1 MKPVWSLEQVVA
13 QLTNWQARWDL
24 SAPVAYSFYE
34 KPAAHLGQ
42 PPGFSSFSF
51 AQREALAR
59 AAQLISDVCGLSFV
73 NLPDNG
79 QEPSAANSRIGFF
92 NINSS
97 NAPFWGAAQN
107 FTSDSEEPPMGRL
120 YGADVVVNQHRAAV
134 QGGWGVGQSNPR
146 KLMHELLH
154 TLGVDHPGAYNGDG
168 NTYEAN
174 AEFQQDTT
182 QYTVMSYW
190 AASITGADH
199 ELGGILYHASTP
211 LLYDVAALQHLY
223 GANMSTRTGD
233 TVYGFNSNAGR
244 SVFDLAAH
252 PQAVFTIWDSG
263 GNDTLDLSGYST
275 GSRVDL
281 NQGAFTDAGGLTGH
295 ISIAFG
301 AIIENA
307 VGGSGADSIIGN
319 SVANRLTGGHGADK
333 IQGGRGADVI
343 EGGAGGDTFVFAS
356 LSDSRIMAPRSDGK
370 KIAPDVLDF
379 ASGEDWI
386 DLNGIDAI
394 AGTAANDAFTFIGS
408 GAFTGQAGQLRFEV
422 IGGRGH
428 LLGDVDG
435 NGIADLHIVTA
446 GTSIQPADL
455 FL

>member
-13 QLTNWQARWDL
+13 QLTNWQARWDVN
-24 SAPVAYSFYE
+24 APVPYSFYE

-59 AAQLISDVCGLSFV
+59 AAQLISDVCGLSFANV
-73 NLPDNG
+73 PDNG
-79 QEPSAANSRIGFF
+79 LEPGAGNPRISFF
-92 NINSS
+92 NINYS

-107 FTSDSEEPPMGRL
+107 FATDNPEPPMGRL
-120 YGADVVVNQHRAAV
+120 YGADVVVNQYRAGV
-134 QGGWGVGQSNPR
+134 QGGWGVGASNPR

-154 TLGVDHPGAYNGDG
+154 TLGIDHPGAYNGDG

-190 AASITGADH
+190 NASITGADH
-199 ELGGILYHASTP
+199 EADGVLYHASTP
-211 LLYDVAALQHLY
+211 LLFDVAALQALY
-223 GANMSTRTGD
+223 GANMATRTGD

-252 PQAVFTIWDSG
+252 PRAVFTIWDAG
-263 GNDTLDLSGYST
+263 GHDTLDLSGYS
-275 GSRVDL
+275 SRSSIDL
-281 NQGAFTDAGGLTGH
+281 NQGAFTDAGGITGN

-307 VGGSGADSIIGN
+307 VGGAGADRIVGN
-319 SVANRLTGGHGADK
+319 EVGNRLA
-333 IQGGRGADVI
+333 GGRGSDRI
-343 EGGAGGDTFVFAS
+343 DGGGGGDTFVFAS
-356 LSDSRIMAPRSDGK
+356 LGDSRLVAPRSDGK
-370 KIAPDVLDF
+370 KVAPDVLDF
-379 ASGEDWI
+379 VSGEDWI
-386 DLNGIDAI
+386 DLSGIDAV
-394 AGTAANDAFTFIGS
+394 AGTAANDAFAFIGS
-408 GAFTGQAGQLRFEV
+408 AAFTGQAGQLRFEV

-428 LLGDVDG
+428 LFGDVDG
-435 NGIADLHIVTA
+435 DGLANLHIVTA
-446 GTSIQPADL
+446 AIAIQPSDL